1 MIDDQSHTKTP
12 WAALMAIA
20 VSVMMAFGV
29 ILYGFS
35 IFVTETAAGAD
46 FSKTVLSI
54 AYGGSV
60 VVGGLLA
67 VPVGTWADRRGVRSI
82 LAVGGVLAG
91 TGMWLFSLSQTPWQV
106 VAAWWILIG
115 PASAMLF
122 YEVAFIALD
131 QSSRPQDRPRAL
143 GVVTLIGGLAGIVFI
158 PGTERLV
165 AGVGWRQAAAVL
177 GLMVT
182 GTALLTSTTALRGL
196 RPPAPSIRPIDSGRL
211 LRRLISDRRFAVH
224 TMAMLLV
231 FFAVQGLFAHRVA
244 VFDEAGF
251 AVATVAAWAAA
262 ASALSLPGRW
272 IAPLVATRFGAPN
285 VQAATTALLAVG
297 TVLMFNGSSGW
308 QLAGHF
314 ILFGLAFGAF
324 LPLRAMTMSDW
335 FSGSSYGATMGSQ
348 WTVVTIFGA
357 MGPVLTGLLRDATNG
372 YATGIVLLASTLAI
386 AAVLLVVVARAP
398 APILDR

>member
-1 MIDDQSHTKTP
+1 
-12 WAALMAIA
+12 
-20 VSVMMAFGV
+20 
-29 ILYGFS
+29 
-35 IFVTETAAGAD
+35 
-46 FSKTVLSI
+46 
-54 AYGGSV
+54 
-60 VVGGLLA
+60 
-67 VPVGTWADRRGVRSI
+67 
-82 LAVGGVLAG
+82 
-91 TGMWLFSLSQTPWQV
+91 
-106 VAAWWILIG
+106 
-115 PASAMLF
+115 
-122 YEVAFIALD
+122 
-131 QSSRPQDRPRAL
+131 
-143 GVVTLIGGLAGIVFI
+143 
-158 PGTERLV
+158 
-165 AGVGWRQAAAVL
+165 
-177 GLMVT
+177 
-182 GTALLTSTTALRGL
+182 
-196 RPPAPSIRPIDSGRL
+196 
-211 LRRLISDRRFAVH
+211 
-224 TMAMLLV
+224 MAMLLV

>member
-1 MIDDQSHTKTP
+1 M
-12 WAALMAIA
+12 
-20 VSVMMAFGV
+20 VAFGV

-35 IFVTETAAGAD
+35 IFVTEEAAGAD

-91 TGMWLFSLSQTPWQV
+91 TGMWLFSIAQASWQAI
-106 VAAWWILIG
+106 AAWWILIG
-115 PASAMLF
+115 AGSAMLF

-131 QSSRPQDRPRAL
+131 QSTHPQDRPRAL

-158 PGTERLV
+158 PGTEWLV
-165 AGVGWRQAAAVL
+165 AGIGWRQAAAVL
-177 GLMVT
+177 GLMVA
-182 GTALLTSTTALRGL
+182 GTALLTSTIALRGL
-196 RPPAPSIRPIDSGRL
+196 RSPASPAGPIERGRL
-211 LRRLISDRRFAVH
+211 IRRLTRDRRFAVH
-224 TMAMLLV
+224 TTAMVLV

-251 AVATVAAWAAA
+251 DVATVAAWAAV

-272 IAPLVATRFGAPN
+272 IAPLVATRFGASN
-285 VQAATTALLAVG
+285 VQAGTTALLAIG
-297 TVLMFNGSSGW
+297 TVLMFDGSAEW
-308 QLAGHF
+308 QMAGHF
-314 ILFGLAFGAF
+314 ALFGLAFGAF

-335 FSGSSYGATMGSQ
+335 FSGSGYGATMGSQ
-348 WTVVTIFGA
+348 WTVVTIVGA
-357 MGPVLTGLLRDATNG
+357 MGPVLTGLLRDTTGG
-372 YATGIVLLASTLAI
+372 YATGVVVLTSALAI
-386 AAVLLVVVARAP
+386 AATLLLVVSRSP
-398 APILDR
+398 APTSDS